1 MNSTASKFS
10 LERIALLLKRDISEN
25 WRSIFYFFLAS
36 YIIVLLWFCLAA
48 YVSRYNESLPNGMT
62 PFDMFCYA
70 SALLLSFCISVV
82 LCFSAS
88 RIFKPMSGKGK
99 RIEFLMLPATHAEK
113 FVSRVVYSVFGT
125 AFVLFVV
132 FLVAELTRILIGA
145 VFSVNTW
152 GVMDMW
158 HVLDGEKLVPGV
170 NYNEHFW
177 LYTLIGFI
185 WTHSLYILG
194 GTYFTKHPFTKTLIL
209 AMLCSGLL
217 SACFLAFRMG
227 GQGNSLSI
235 TTTMSMVVYD
245 GVYTWIY
252 YTIYCIFA
260 VVNWWLAYRIF
271 VRSQVKERNLF

>member
-10 LERIALLLKRDISEN
+10 LERVALLLKRDISEN
-25 WRSIFYFFLAS
+25 WKSIFYFFLAS
-36 YIIVLLWFCLAA
+36 YIIVLLWFCLVA
-48 YVSRYNESLPNGMT
+48 YVSRYDEGLSNGMT
-62 PFDMFCYA
+62 PFELFCYM
-70 SALLLSFCISVV
+70 STLLLSGCISIV

-132 FLVAELTRILIGA
+132 FLVAELTRILISA

-158 HVLDGEKLVPGV
+158 HVDGEKLVQGI
-170 NYNEHFW
+170 NYINEHFW
-177 LYTLIGFI
+177 LYSMIGFV

-194 GTYFTKHPFTKTLIL
+194 GTYFTKHPFRKTLIL
-209 AMLCSGLL
+209 MVLFNSLL
-217 SACFLAFRMG
+217 SVCFLAFRMG

-235 TTTMSMVVYD
+235 TTMSMVVYD

-252 YTIYCIFA
+252 YTIYSIFA
-260 VVNWWLAYRIF
+260 VVNWWLAYRLF
-271 VRSQVKERNLF
+271 SRSQVMERNLF

>member
-10 LERIALLLKRDISEN
+10 LERVALLLKRDISEN
-25 WRSIFYFFLAS
+25 WKSIFYFFLAS
-36 YIIVLLWFCLAA
+36 YIIVWLWFCLVA
-48 YVSRYNESLPNGMT
+48 YVSRYDEGLSNGMT
-62 PFDMFCYA
+62 PFELFCYM
-70 SALLLSFCISVV
+70 STLLLSGCISIV

-132 FLVAELTRILIGA
+132 FLVAELTRILISA

-152 GVMDMW
+152 GVMEMG
-158 HVLDGEKLVPGV
+158 HVVDGVMMTPNMKFDGV
-170 NYNEHFW
+170 FW
-177 LYTLIGFI
+177 LLSLISFV

-194 GTYFTKHPFTKTLIL
+194 GTYFTKHPFRKTLIL
-209 AMLCSGLL
+209 MVLFNSLL
-217 SACFLAFRMG
+217 SVCFLAFRMG

-235 TTTMSMVVYD
+235 TTMSMVVYD

-252 YTIYCIFA
+252 YTIYFIFA
-260 VVNWWLAYRIF
+260 VVNWWLAYRLF
-271 VRSQVKERNLF
+271 SRSQVMERNLF

>member
-25 WRSIFYFFLAS
+25 WKSIFYFFLAS
-36 YIIVLLWFCLAA
+36 YIIVLLWFCLVA
-48 YVSRYNESLPNGMT
+48 YVSRYDEGLSNGMT
-62 PFDMFCYA
+62 PFELFCYM
-70 SALLLSFCISVV
+70 STLLLSGCISIV

-132 FLVAELTRILIGA
+132 FLVAELTRILISA

-152 GVMDMW
+152 GVMEMG
-158 HVLDGEKLVPGV
+158 HVDGEKLVQGI
-170 NYNEHFW
+170 NYINEHFW
-177 LYTLIGFI
+177 LYSMIGFV
-185 WTHSLYILG
+185 WMHSLYILG
-194 GTYFTKHPFTKTLIL
+194 GTYFTKHPFRKTLIL
-209 AMLCSGLL
+209 EILCSSFL
-217 SACFLAFRMG
+217 SICFLAFRMG

-235 TTTMSMVVYD
+235 TTMSMVVYD

-252 YTIYCIFA
+252 YTIYSIFA
-260 VVNWWLAYRIF
+260 VVNWWLAYRLF
-271 VRSQVKERNLF
+271 SRSQVMERNLF

>member
-25 WRSIFYFFLAS
+25 WKSIFYFFLAS

-48 YVSRYNESLPNGMT
+48 YVSRYDESLT
-62 PFDMFCYA
+62 VAASPFGFFCYMTI
-70 SALLLSFCISVV
+70 LLVSLCISVV

-88 RIFKPMSGKGK
+88 RIFKPMSGRGK

-132 FLVAELTRILIGA
+132 FLMAELTRILIGA

-152 GVMDMW
+152 GVMEMG
-158 HVLDGEKLVPGV
+158 HVVDGVMMTPNMKFDGV
-170 NYNEHFW
+170 FW
-177 LYTLIGFI
+177 LLSLISFV

-194 GTYFTKHPFTKTLIL
+194 GTYFTKHPFRKTLIL
-209 AMLCSGLL
+209 MVLFNSLL
-217 SACFLAFRMG
+217 SVCFLAFRMG

-235 TTTMSMVVYD
+235 TTMSMVVYD

-252 YTIYCIFA
+252 YTIYSIFA
-260 VVNWWLAYRIF
+260 VVNWWLAYRLF
-271 VRSQVKERNLF
+271 SRSQVMERNLF

>member
-10 LERIALLLKRDISEN
+10 LERVALLLKRDISEN
-25 WRSIFYFFLAS
+25 WKSIFYFFLAS

-48 YVSRYNESLPNGMT
+48 YVSRYDEGLTVATS
-62 PFDMFCYA
+62 PFGFFCYMTI
-70 SALLLSFCISVV
+70 LFMSFCISAV

-88 RIFKPMSGKGK
+88 RIFKPMSGRGK

-132 FLVAELTRILIGA
+132 FLMAELTRILIGA

-152 GVMDMW
+152 GVMEMG
-158 HVLDGEKLVPGV
+158 HVVDGVMMTPNMKFDGV
-170 NYNEHFW
+170 FW
-177 LYTLIGFI
+177 LLSLISFV

-194 GTYFTKHPFTKTLIL
+194 GTYFTKHPFRKTLIL
-209 AMLCSGLL
+209 MVLFNSLL
-217 SACFLAFRMG
+217 FVCFLAFRMG

-235 TTTMSMVVYD
+235 TTMSMVVYD

-252 YTIYCIFA
+252 YTIYFIFA
-260 VVNWWLAYRIF
+260 VVNWWLAYRLF
-271 VRSQVKERNLF
+271 SRSQVMERNLF

>member
-25 WRSIFYFFLAS
+25 WKSIFYFFLAS

-48 YVSRYNESLPNGMT
+48 YVSRYDESLT
-62 PFDMFCYA
+62 VAASPFGFFCYMTI
-70 SALLLSFCISVV
+70 LLVSLCISVV

-88 RIFKPMSGKGK
+88 RIFKPMSGRGK

-113 FVSRVVYSVFGT
+113 FVSRVVYSIFGT
-125 AFVLFVV
+125 AFVLFMV
-132 FLVAELTRILIGA
+132 FLMAELTRILIGA

-152 GVMDMW
+152 GVMEMG
-158 HVLDGEKLVPGV
+158 HVVDGVMMTPNMKFDGV
-170 NYNEHFW
+170 FW
-177 LYTLIGFI
+177 LLSLISFV

-194 GTYFTKHPFTKTLIL
+194 GSYFTKHPFRKTLIL
-209 AMLCSGLL
+209 MVLFNSLL
-217 SACFLAFRMG
+217 SVCFLAFRMG

-235 TTTMSMVVYD
+235 TTMSMVVYD

-252 YTIYCIFA
+252 YTIYSIFA
-260 VVNWWLAYRIF
+260 VVNWWLAYRLF
-271 VRSQVKERNLF
+271 SRSQVMERNLF

>member
-152 GVMDMW
+152 GVMEMG
-158 HVLDGEKLVPGV
+158 HVVDGVMMTPNMKFDGV
-170 NYNEHFW
+170 FW
-177 LYTLIGFI
+177 LLSLISFV

-194 GTYFTKHPFTKTLIL
+194 GTYFTKHPFRKTLIL
-209 AMLCSGLL
+209 MVLFNSLL
-217 SACFLAFRMG
+217 SVCFLAFRMG

-235 TTTMSMVVYD
+235 TTMSMVVYD

-252 YTIYCIFA
+252 YTIYSIFA
-260 VVNWWLAYRIF
+260 VVNWWLAYRLF
-271 VRSQVKERNLF
+271 SRSQVMERNLF

>member
-25 WRSIFYFFLAS
+25 WKSIFYFFLAS

-48 YVSRYNESLPNGMT
+48 YVSRYDESLT
-62 PFDMFCYA
+62 VAASPFGFFCYMTI
-70 SALLLSFCISVV
+70 LLVSLCISVV

-88 RIFKPMSGKGK
+88 RIFKPMSGRGK

-132 FLVAELTRILIGA
+132 FLMAELTRILIGA

-152 GVMDMW
+152 GVMEMG
-158 HVLDGEKLVPGV
+158 HVVDGVMMTPNMKFDGV
-170 NYNEHFW
+170 FW
-177 LYTLIGFI
+177 LLSLISFV

-194 GTYFTKHPFTKTLIL
+194 GSYFTKHPFRKTLIFMVL
-209 AMLCSGLL
+209 FNSLL
-217 SACFLAFRMG
+217 SVCFLAFRMG

-235 TTTMSMVVYD
+235 TTMSMVVYD

-252 YTIYCIFA
+252 YTIYSIFA
-260 VVNWWLAYRIF
+260 VVNWWLAYRLF
-271 VRSQVKERNLF
+271 SRSQVMERNLF

>member
-25 WRSIFYFFLAS
+25 WKSIFYFFLAS

-48 YVSRYNESLPNGMT
+48 YVSRYDESLT
-62 PFDMFCYA
+62 VAASPFGFFCYMTI
-70 SALLLSFCISVV
+70 LLVSLCISVV

-88 RIFKPMSGKGK
+88 RIFKPMSGRGK

-125 AFVLFVV
+125 AFVLFMV
-132 FLVAELTRILIGA
+132 FLMAELTRILIGA

-152 GVMDMW
+152 GVMEMG
-158 HVLDGEKLVPGV
+158 HVVDGVMMTPNMKFDGV
-170 NYNEHFW
+170 FW
-177 LYTLIGFI
+177 LLSLISFV

-194 GTYFTKHPFTKTLIL
+194 GSYFTKHPFRKTLIL
-209 AMLCSGLL
+209 MVLFNSLL
-217 SACFLAFRMG
+217 SVCFLAFRMG

-235 TTTMSMVVYD
+235 TTMSMVVYD

-252 YTIYCIFA
+252 YTIYSIFA
-260 VVNWWLAYRIF
+260 VVNWWLAYRLF
-271 VRSQVKERNLF
+271 SRSQVMERNLF

>member
-10 LERIALLLKRDISEN
+10 LARIALLLKRDVLEN
-25 WRSIFYFFLAS
+25 WKSIFYFFLAS

-48 YVSRYNESLPNGMT
+48 YVSRYDESLT
-62 PFDMFCYA
+62 VAASPFGFFCYMTI
-70 SALLLSFCISVV
+70 LLVSLCISVV

-125 AFVLFVV
+125 AFVLFMV
-132 FLVAELTRILIGA
+132 FLMAELTRILIGA

-152 GVMDMW
+152 GVMEMG
-158 HVLDGEKLVPGV
+158 HVVDGVMMTPNMKFDGV
-170 NYNEHFW
+170 FW
-177 LYTLIGFI
+177 LLSLISFV

-194 GTYFTKHPFTKTLIL
+194 GSYFTKHPFRKTLIFMVL
-209 AMLCSGLL
+209 FNSLL
-217 SACFLAFRMG
+217 SVCFLAFRMG

-235 TTTMSMVVYD
+235 TTMSMVVYD

-252 YTIYCIFA
+252 YTIYSIFA
-260 VVNWWLAYRIF
+260 VVNWWLAYRLF
-271 VRSQVKERNLF
+271 SRSQVMERNLF

>member
-25 WRSIFYFFLAS
+25 WKSIFYFFLAS
-36 YIIVLLWFCLAA
+36 YISVLLWFCLAA
-48 YVSRYNESLPNGMT
+48 YVSRYDEGLTVAAS
-62 PFDMFCYA
+62 PFGFFCYMTI
-70 SALLLSFCISVV
+70 LFMSFCISAV

-88 RIFKPMSGKGK
+88 RIFKPMSGRGK

-132 FLVAELTRILIGA
+132 FLMAELTRILIGA

-152 GVMDMW
+152 GVMEMG
-158 HVLDGEKLVPGV
+158 HVVDGVMMTPNMKFDGV
-170 NYNEHFW
+170 FW
-177 LYTLIGFI
+177 LLSLISFV

-194 GTYFTKHPFTKTLIL
+194 GTYFTKHPFRKTLIL
-209 AMLCSGLL
+209 MVLFNSLL
-217 SACFLAFRMG
+217 SVCFLAFRMG

-235 TTTMSMVVYD
+235 TTMSMVVYD

-252 YTIYCIFA
+252 YTIYSIFA
-260 VVNWWLAYRIF
+260 VVNWWLAYRLF
-271 VRSQVKERNLF
+271 SRSQVMERNLF

>member
-10 LERIALLLKRDISEN
+10 LERIALLLKRDVLEN
-25 WRSIFYFFLAS
+25 WKSIFYFFLAS

-48 YVSRYNESLPNGMT
+48 YVSRYDEGLPNGMT
-62 PFDMFCYA
+62 RFELFCYM
-70 SALLLSFCISVV
+70 SVLLLSGCISIV

-113 FVSRVVYSVFGT
+113 FVSRVVYSVLGT
-125 AFVLFVV
+125 AFVLFMV
-132 FLVAELTRILIGA
+132 FLMAELTRILIGA

-152 GVMDMW
+152 GVMEMG
-158 HVLDGEKLVPGV
+158 HVVDGVMMTPNMKFDGV
-170 NYNEHFW
+170 FW
-177 LYTLIGFI
+177 LLSLISFV

-194 GTYFTKHPFTKTLIL
+194 GSYFTKHPFRKTLIFMVL
-209 AMLCSGLL
+209 FNSLL
-217 SACFLAFRMG
+217 SVCFLAFRMG

-235 TTTMSMVVYD
+235 TTMSMVVYD

-252 YTIYCIFA
+252 YTIYSIFA
-260 VVNWWLAYRIF
+260 VVNWWLVYRLF
-271 VRSQVKERNLF
+271 SRSQVMERNLF

>member
-25 WRSIFYFFLAS
+25 RKSIFYFFLAS

-48 YVSRYNESLPNGMT
+48 YVSRYDEGLTVATS
-62 PFDMFCYA
+62 PFGFFCYMTI
-70 SALLLSFCISVV
+70 LFMSFCISAV

-88 RIFKPMSGKGK
+88 RIFKPMSGRGK

-132 FLVAELTRILIGA
+132 FLVAELTRILISA

-152 GVMDMW
+152 GVMEMG
-158 HVLDGEKLVPGV
+158 HVVDGVMMTPNMKFDGV
-170 NYNEHFW
+170 FW
-177 LYTLIGFI
+177 LLSLISFV

-194 GTYFTKHPFTKTLIL
+194 GTYFTKHPFRKTLIL
-209 AMLCSGLL
+209 MVLFNSLL
-217 SACFLAFRMG
+217 SVCFLAFRIG

-235 TTTMSMVVYD
+235 TTMSMVVYD

-252 YTIYCIFA
+252 YTIYSIFA
-260 VVNWWLAYRIF
+260 VVNWWLAYRLF
-271 VRSQVKERNLF
+271 SRSQVMERNLF

>member
-10 LERIALLLKRDISEN
+10 LARIALLLKRDVLEN
-25 WRSIFYFFLAS
+25 WKSIFYFFLAS

-48 YVSRYNESLPNGMT
+48 YVSRYDEGLPNGMT
-62 PFDMFCYA
+62 RFELFCYM
-70 SALLLSFCISVV
+70 SVLLLSGCISIV

-125 AFVLFVV
+125 AFVLFMV
-132 FLVAELTRILIGA
+132 FLLAELTKALLAA
-145 VFSVNTW
+145 VFSVNIC
-152 GVMDMW
+152 GVIDMLHVMD
-158 HVLDGEKLVPGV
+158 VDNPVVGV
-170 NYNEHFW
+170 KYNGLFW

-194 GTYFTKHPFTKTLIL
+194 GTYFTRHPFRKTLIFMVL
-209 AMLCSGLL
+209 FNSLL
-217 SACFLAFRMG
+217 SVCFLAFRMG

-235 TTTMSMVVYD
+235 TTMSMVVYD

-252 YTIYCIFA
+252 YTIYSIFA
-260 VVNWWLAYRIF
+260 VVNWWLAYRLF
-271 VRSQVKERNLF
+271 SRSQVMERNLF